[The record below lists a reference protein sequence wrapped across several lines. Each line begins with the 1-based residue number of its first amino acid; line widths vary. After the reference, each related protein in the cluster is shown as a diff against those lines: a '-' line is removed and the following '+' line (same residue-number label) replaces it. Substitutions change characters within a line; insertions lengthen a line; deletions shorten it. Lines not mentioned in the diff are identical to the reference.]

1 MAPGTRSPIDRFLIA
16 RSRPDLLLLISLL
29 VVILAHPVLDHG
41 DLRRLVLS
49 ILTFIPVVLA
59 TLRLAEKKH
68 WVVPSVVLMLAAV
81 IFSVLSALISN
92 RVLLVAKWALLAAF
106 FGFAVVGLFSYLRN
120 AGSVAQSHLLTA
132 VSIYLMLAM
141 LWFALYSVIDTAYPG
156 SFQRS
161 NATIVDRE
169 SELLYFSLITLTTI
183 GYGDIVPL
191 TGEARMLS
199 ALEGVAG
206 VLYVAIT
213 VAILVSAFKRQGT
226 SSPE

>member
-29 VVILAHPVLDHG
+29 VVILAHPALDHG
-41 DLRRLVLS
+41 DLRRVILTV
-49 ILTFIPVVLA
+49 LTFIPVVLA
-59 TLRLAEKKH
+59 TFRLAEKKH
-68 WVVPSVVLMLAAV
+68 WVLPSVVLMLAAV

-106 FGFAVVGLFSYLRN
+106 FGFAVVGLFSYLRS
-120 AGSVAQSHLLTA
+120 AGSVVRSHLLTA

-161 NATIVDRE
+161 NATVVDRD
-169 SELLYFSLITLTTI
+169 SELLYFSLITITTI

-226 SSPE
+226 SSQQ